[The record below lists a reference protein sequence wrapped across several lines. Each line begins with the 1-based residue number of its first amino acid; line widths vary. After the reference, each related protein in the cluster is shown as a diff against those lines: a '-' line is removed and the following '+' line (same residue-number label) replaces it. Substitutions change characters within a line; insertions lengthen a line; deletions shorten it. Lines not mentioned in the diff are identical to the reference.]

1 MYLESIEDN
10 NMVYSVDMIR
20 LKTYITYGEFS
31 NLEFLIN
38 SVYKD
43 KVKKMWLSDRVMCFK
58 YNYTIEL
65 EEGRSFY
72 FGFHCN
78 NEKLQFFKNDVK
90 YNLTL
95 EFNPNKIKDSSLLLY
110 ILGMSGDW
118 YLRSL
123 DLAVDLKINILDL
136 ILSKTGKRTLKSLS
150 NGFDDKTYYIGTGDR
165 RIKIYNKKKESNL
178 KDVNELTRVEVSVQF
193 EDFRLID
200 IKSFKLPE
208 ELFPEVYIN
217 DYLYTFSDYKDKT
230 MLALLYAVQSGFPI
244 DDLSRR
250 YKERVKELFKGG
262 HQIRFSRKTADEV
275 IRRTVF
281 HYFMPNELVRWH

>member
-31 NLEFLIN
+31 NLEFLID
-38 SVYKD
+38 SVYKN
-43 KVKKMWLSDRVMCFK
+43 KVKKMWLSDKVMCFK

-78 NEKLQFFKNDVK
+78 NEKIQFFKNDVK
-90 YNLTL
+90 YNLTI
-95 EFNPNKIKDSSLLLY
+95 EFNPNKIKDAPLLLH

-136 ILSKTGKRTLKSLS
+136 ILSKSGKRTLKSWS
-150 NGFDDKTYYIGTGDR
+150 NGFDDKSYYIGTGDR

-250 YKERVKELFKGG
+250 YKEKVKELFKGG

>member
-38 SVYKD
+38 SVYKN

-95 EFNPNKIKDSSLLLY
+95 EFNPNKIKDVPLLLH

-165 RIKIYNKKKESNL
+165 RVKIYNKKKESNL

-193 EDFRLID
+193 DDFRLID

>member
-10 NMVYSVDMIR
+10 NMIYSVDMIR
-20 LKTYITYGEFS
+20 LKTYITYSEFS

-38 SVYKD
+38 TDYKS

-58 YNYTIEL
+58 YNYVIEL
-65 EEGRSFY
+65 EEGKSFY

-90 YNLTL
+90 YNLTV
-95 EFNPNKIKDSSLLLY
+95 EFNPNKIKDAPLLLH
-110 ILGMSGDW
+110 ILHMSGDW

-136 ILSKTGKRTLKSLS
+136 ILSKTGKRTLKSIS
-150 NGFDDKTYYIGTGDR
+150 NGYDDKTYYIGTGDR

-178 KDVNELTRVEVSVQF
+178 KNVNELTRVEVSIQF

-200 IKSFKLPE
+200 IKLFKLPE
-208 ELFPEVYIN
+208 DLFPEIYTN
-217 DYLYTFSDYKDKT
+217 DYIYSLSDYKDKT
-230 MLALLYAVQSGFPI
+230 TFALLYAVQTGFPI

-250 YKERVKELFKGG
+250 YKEKIQGLLRGG
-262 HQIRFSRKTADEV
+262 HRVRFSRKTVDEV

-281 HYFMPNELVRWH
+281 HYLMPNELVRWH

>member
-38 SVYKD
+38 SVYKN

-90 YNLTL
+90 YNLTI
-95 EFNPNKIKDSSLLLY
+95 EFNPNKIKDAPLLLH

-208 ELFPEVYIN
+208 ELFPDVYIN

-262 HQIRFSRKTADEV
+262 HQIRFSRKIADEV

>member
-95 EFNPNKIKDSSLLLY
+95 EFNPNKIKDAPLLLH

-165 RIKIYNKKKESNL
+165 HIKIYNKKKESNL

-281 HYFMPNELVRWH
+281 HYFMPNELVRWR

>member
-38 SVYKD
+38 SVYKN

-90 YNLTL
+90 YNLTI
-95 EFNPNKIKDSSLLLY
+95 EFNPNKIKDAPLLLH
-110 ILGMSGDW
+110 ILGVSGDW

-136 ILSKTGKRTLKSLS
+136 ILSKTGKRTFKSLS

-178 KDVNELTRVEVSVQF
+178 KDIDELTRVEVSVQF

-200 IKSFKLPE
+200 IKSFKLPD
-208 ELFPEVYIN
+208 ELFPDVYIN

-250 YKERVKELFKGG
+250 YKEKIKELFKGG
-262 HQIRFSRKTADEV
+262 HQIRFSRKIADEV

>member
-38 SVYKD
+38 SVYKN

-90 YNLTL
+90 YNLTI
-95 EFNPNKIKDSSLLLY
+95 EFNPNKIKDAPLLLH

-136 ILSKTGKRTLKSLS
+136 ILSKTGKRILKSLS

-193 EDFRLID
+193 EDFRLVD

-208 ELFPEVYIN
+208 ELFPDVYIN

>member
-95 EFNPNKIKDSSLLLY
+95 EFNPNKIKDSPLLLH

-193 EDFRLID
+193 DDFRLID

-208 ELFPEVYIN
+208 ELFPDVYIN

-250 YKERVKELFKGG
+250 YKEKVKELFKGG

-281 HYFMPNELVRWH
+281 HYFMPNELVRWR

>member
-31 NLEFLIN
+31 NLEFLID
-38 SVYKD
+38 SVYKN
-43 KVKKMWLSDRVMCFK
+43 KVKKMWLSDKVMCFK

-65 EEGRSFY
+65 EEGKSFY

-90 YNLTL
+90 YNLTV
-95 EFNPNKIKDSSLLLY
+95 EFNPNKIKDAPLLLH

-136 ILSKTGKRTLKSLS
+136 ILSKSGKRTLKSWS
-150 NGFDDKTYYIGTGDR
+150 NGFDDKSYYIGTGDR

-250 YKERVKELFKGG
+250 YKEKVKELFKGG

>member
-38 SVYKD
+38 SVYEN

-90 YNLTL
+90 YNLTI
-95 EFNPNKIKDSSLLLY
+95 EFNPNKIKDAPLLLH

-200 IKSFKLPE
+200 IKSFKLPD
-208 ELFPEVYIN
+208 ELFPDVYIN
-217 DYLYTFSDYKDKT
+217 DYLYTFSDCKDKT

-281 HYFMPNELVRWH
+281 HYFMPNELVRWR